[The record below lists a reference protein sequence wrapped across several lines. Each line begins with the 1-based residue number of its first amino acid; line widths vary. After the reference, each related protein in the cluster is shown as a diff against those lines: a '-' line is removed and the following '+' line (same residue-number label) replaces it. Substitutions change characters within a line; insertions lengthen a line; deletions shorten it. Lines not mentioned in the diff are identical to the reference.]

1 MKAFILSLCIP
12 CTLFCGEVNESK
24 FHYLI
29 DREIAGAEQ
38 AIEILYDDCD
48 IYTIY
53 WLEGI
58 VWGLKCAKYTFNDC
72 CECHSGCDAISAN

>member
-1 MKAFILSLCIP
+1 MKSFLMCLVIPISL
-12 CTLFCGEVNESK
+12 FSGEVNETK

-29 DREIAGAEQ
+29 DREIAGVDDAL
-38 AIEILYDDCD
+38 ILLNDSSD

-58 VWGLKCAKYTFNDC
+58 KWGLESAKYTFNDC
-72 CECHSGCDAISAN
+72 CEPHSGCK

>member
-12 CTLFCGEVNESK
+12 CSLFCGEVNESK

-29 DREIAGAEQ
+29 DREIAGVDDAL
-38 AIEILYDDCD
+38 ILLKDSKESSD

-58 VWGLKCAKYTFNDC
+58 KWGLESAKYTFNDC
-72 CECHSGCDAISAN
+72 CEPHSGCDHE